1 MHSALCLMCNDWL
14 YNTRWVSWEWSIVL
28 SPQLLGLSWQQ
39 AKSSSLPE
47 QATACLSGHSVCLII
62 GKLMGTLRLQSCL
75 WSLAHVQR
83 APQEPTEVIR
93 LKQLALTEGAQKDR
107 VVKLSCWTQ
116 IHGICPH
123 AKLCSTF
130 VYFEVK
136 WNCFLSPFVRK
147 ICVLASYF
155 CSGFEVMG
163 RVYVLL
169 CLLPEHH

>member
-1 MHSALCLMCNDWL
+1 
-14 YNTRWVSWEWSIVL
+14 
-28 SPQLLGLSWQQ
+28 
-39 AKSSSLPE
+39 
-47 QATACLSGHSVCLII
+47 
-62 GKLMGTLRLQSCL
+62 MGTLRLQSCL

-136 WNCFLSPFVRK
+136 
-147 ICVLASYF
+147 
-155 CSGFEVMG
+155 
-163 RVYVLL
+163 
-169 CLLPEHH
+169 